1 MEINWKNLITRTIS
15 GAVLVLLIVCAVVFG
30 TVSVYSKILFGVL
43 FSFIMVVCQKEFL
56 NITTKENASI
66 NIFFAIIPS
75 LFLLWGTVL
84 DGINVIDGLNNLY
97 TISDLFIF
105 LYVVLL
111 IIYFVASFFIKSEA
125 VNFKYIIVSMIYIAI
140 PFALYSIIELSSE
153 ESLPIALGLF
163 LIIWGND
170 TFAYLV
176 GSMIG
181 KHKMFPTISP
191 KKSWEG
197 FVGGLIGSLAIGA
210 LIYHF
215 SGKSIVIWLLFAV
228 IISLFSTFGDLF
240 ESIIKR
246 KFEVKDSG
254 NIIPGHGGMLDRFD
268 SFLFAAPA
276 ASAFYWIFWPNFF

>member
-1 MEINWKNLITRTIS
+1 MEMNLKNLITRTIS

-30 TVSVYSKILFGVL
+30 TVSVYSNILFGVL

-75 LFLLWGTVL
+75 LLLLWGTVV
-84 DGINVIDGLNNLY
+84 DGMVIDGLKNLY
-97 TISDLFIF
+97 TISDLFTT
-105 LYVVLL
+105 LYAVLL
-111 IIYFVASFFIKSEA
+111 IIYFLDSFFIKSEA

-140 PFALYSIIELSSE
+140 PFALYTNIELSSK

-197 FVGGLIGSLAIGA
+197 FVGGMIGSLAIGA

-215 SGKSIVIWLLFAV
+215 AGKSIVIWLLFAV

-276 ASAFYWIFWPNFF
+276 AAAFYSMFWPNFF

>member
-140 PFALYSIIELSSE
+140 PFALYTIIELSNE
-153 ESLPIALGLF
+153 ESLPIGVGLF

-170 TFAYLV
+170 TVAYLV

-191 KKSWEG
+191 KKI
-197 FVGGLIGSLAIGA
+197 VGGLCRW
-210 LIYHF
+210 H
-215 SGKSIVIWLLFAV
+215 
-228 IISLFSTFGDLF
+228 
-240 ESIIKR
+240 
-246 KFEVKDSG
+246 
-254 NIIPGHGGMLDRFD
+254 DRFFGNRCINI
-268 SFLFAAPA
+268 SFRRKIYRYLALVCRNYITLFYFRRLVRINNQAQIRSKRFGEYYSGPWRYAR
-276 ASAFYWIFWPNFF
+276 